1 MKKKPYKIR
10 QIVFH
15 AVSTCHSI
23 VFGLV
28 YFIFFSLTWMFG
40 LACAYLE

>member
-1 MKKKPYKIR
+1 MGQAFLIKGGGVKKKPYKIR

-23 VFGLV
+23 VFGSGS
-28 YFIFFSLTWMFG
+28 Y
-40 LACAYLE
+40 LA